1 MLQKVRNYIW
11 EQNMIQPGDGVI
23 VALSGGADSVC
34 LLVVLKELA
43 QMGLECQ
50 AAEVTGTVAGP
61 ETEKQQIRF
70 DLRAVHVNH
79 GIRGAEADRDE
90 AFAREL
96 CKMLQIPF
104 LAAHCQVPEYAA
116 EHGLSE
122 EEAGRILRYQILEE
136 QAAAWE
142 QELSAGKQEAPVGNQ
157 TESAGSQDDSTAGSD
172 NAGECLADPAAGPGN
187 AGKHRVKIAL
197 AHHLN
202 DNAETILHHLLRGSG
217 LTGLS
222 GIRPVQGRRIRPLLC
237 VGRGEIREYLRAEGF
252 GWCEDSTNQS
262 GDYTRN
268 RIRNEVLPL
277 LKRAVNAQAEEHI
290 LQAGQIIGQA
300 DAYLADQAAEIWKR
314 AGALYGKEK
323 RDASCDSGNKDSAK
337 FWDSEKQAAKDCVRA
352 EIPLATIRT
361 QPDILKTY
369 LIRHMLNLLHPG
381 WKNITSRH
389 FHQITELAEKQV
401 GSRINLPGGLIAMI
415 GYETLALTRNTG
427 PDMVSRK
434 TEAASPGYGEE
445 YSLEMD
451 QALQM
456 TVFSRQKGQEIPK
469 NQYTKWFDYDKIK
482 GTLSVRTRRTGDYLI
497 LPSGG
502 KKTIARFMIDEKI
515 PKEERDHILLLAE
528 DDHVLWVVG
537 YRISEYYKIDNKTQ
551 NILQVTCDGGKDYGR

>member
-1 MLQKVRNYIW
+1 MTKYEIIKQEIKEQIKDNILKPNQVIKSENEMCQCYKVSRVTVRKAIDELCAEGILYRIKGKGCFVRELADQKRSRIYSFTEAVRN
-11 EQNMIQPGDGVI
+11 EGKLPGKKQ
-23 VALSGGADSVC
+23 LS
-34 LLVVLKELA
+34 LEKKE
-43 QMGLECQ
+43 
-50 AAEVTGTVAGP
+50 
-61 ETEKQQIRF
+61 
-70 DLRAVHVNH
+70 
-79 GIRGAEADRDE
+79 
-90 AFAREL
+90 
-96 CKMLQIPF
+96 
-104 LAAHCQVPEYAA
+104 
-116 EHGLSE
+116 
-122 EEAGRILRYQILEE
+122 
-136 QAAAWE
+136 
-142 QELSAGKQEAPVGNQ
+142 
-157 TESAGSQDDSTAGSD
+157 
-172 NAGECLADPAAGPGN
+172 
-187 AGKHRVKIAL
+187 
-197 AHHLN
+197 
-202 DNAETILHHLLRGSG
+202 
-217 LTGLS
+217 
-222 GIRPVQGRRIRPLLC
+222 
-237 VGRGEIREYLRAEGF
+237 
-252 GWCEDSTNQS
+252 
-262 GDYTRN
+262 
-268 RIRNEVLPL
+268 
-277 LKRAVNAQAEEHI
+277 
-290 LQAGQIIGQA
+290 A

-323 RDASCDSGNKDSAK
+323 RDASCDSGNKDSTK

-352 EIPLATIRT
+352 EIPLATFRT

-434 TEAASPGYGEE
+434 TEAAGPGYGEE

-482 GTLSVRTRRTGDYLI
+482 GTLSIRTRKTGDYLI

-502 KKTIARFMIDEKI
+502 RKTIARFMIDEKI
-515 PKEERDHILLLAE
+515 PKEDRDHILLLAE
-528 DDHVLWVVG
+528 NDHVLWVVG
-537 YRISEYYKIDNKTQ
+537 YRISEYYKIDNKTK